1 MLHNTMPNAAPAPA
15 PTTATRVFPTSI
27 VGCNAL
33 TDISTG
39 KLAKYQLVAILPN
52 ETTPRHF
59 DLSIDSYEAKKANPA
74 LVDTLEFHV
83 KDCVDKKGKPF
94 VSHWAFMSGYS
105 RLSTTAAA
113 W

>member
-1 MLHNTMPNAAPAPA
+1 MPSATPAPAAAPAM
-15 PTTATRVFPTSI
+15 TATRVHPTSI

-52 ETTPRHF
+52 ETTPRSF
-59 DLSIDSYEAKKANPA
+59 DLSIESYNAKQANPA
-74 LVDTLEFHV
+74 LADTLEFHV
-83 KDCVDKKGKPF
+83 KNCLDKKGKPF
-94 VSHWAFMSGYS
+94 VSQWAFMSGYS
-105 RLSTTAAA
+105 KFATSSAA